1 MCTYNGVY
9 HPWGGFN
16 HISTSWTFGHL
27 YNVVYV
33 LTGGALL
40 CSNGSIYIISRCCK
54 HLHNAPIHLD
64 WIAAPFTAPGPADY
78 RTHTHM
84 FCSGLWA
91 RTLSH
96 TSTCE
101 HLVLQPGW
109 LRCCCLEENGCWG
122 EEKTEVSRRDF
133 QMLETRFNIWDSQ
146 NTGFDNISVNLTLF
160 PPSSPLLPTLF
171 CCVLHWD
178 GSWSRASG
186 LMMLICSDCDYFIIS
201 PSIYLFVCW
210 VGYEVKLFCYLS
222 NLSMFTVTVSHF
234 LLWVSVLF
242 WKLIRC
248 TMPFRCLDLLFGST
262 CSVQIIDS
270 GQDAA
275 GGGNTSVV

>member
-96 TSTCE
+96 TLTCE
-101 HLVLQPGW
+101 HSVLQSGW

-133 QMLETRFNIWDSQ
+133 QMMETRFNIWDSQ
-146 NTGFDNISVNLTLF
+146 NTGFDNIFANLTSPCFHRARLCYRHCF
-160 PPSSPLLPTLF
+160 VASSTETVPGAGRQAWWCWFAQIVIIKLNCL
-171 CCVLHWD
+171 V
-178 GSWSRASG
+178 
-186 LMMLICSDCDYFIIS
+186 IC
-201 PSIYLFVCW
+201 
-210 VGYEVKLFCYLS
+210 
-222 NLSMFTVTVSHF
+222 
-234 LLWVSVLF
+234 
-242 WKLIRC
+242 
-248 TMPFRCLDLLFGST
+248 PF
-262 CSVQIIDS
+262 
-270 GQDAA
+270 
-275 GGGNTSVV
+275 

>member
-133 QMLETRFNIWDSQ
+133 LNAGKQDL
-146 NTGFDNISVNLTLF
+146 ISEIPKILVLIMSLWT
-160 PPSSPLLPTLF
+160 SPCFHRARLLLPTLF

-222 NLSMFTVTVSHF
+222 VLSMFTVSF
-234 LLWVSVLF
+234 LLWVSTVFYFENWSDVLC
-242 WKLIRC
+242 R
-248 TMPFRCLDLLFGST
+248 
-262 CSVQIIDS
+262 
-270 GQDAA
+270 
-275 GGGNTSVV
+275 SVVLTFCLAQWRF